1 MPAPNPLL
9 PSDIQ
14 WGYRS
19 GVERHSFR
27 IQTAA
32 ASDSYAFICTGSK
45 RLLAL
50 NVINASTPLGTNA
63 TIGARAITS
72 GGTNPVVLV
81 TAQALPA
88 QAAQYLPDTV
98 SGLANVSRSRNVF
111 VVTIDNP
118 DTDALD
124 LLCEMVWVPAADSSN
139 TAIDSQA
146 SVTAMNFP

>member
-32 ASDSYAFICTGSK
+32 ASDSYVFICTGSK

-63 TIGARAITS
+63 TLQASASTS
-72 GGTNPVVLV
+72 AGSNSVVLISE
-81 TAQALPA
+81 QALPT
-88 QAAQYLPDTV
+88 QAAQYVPDTI
-98 SGLANVSRSRNVF
+98 SGRANVSRSRNLFGVI
-111 VVTIDNP
+111 IDNP

-146 SVTAMNFP
+146 SVTAMTFP

>member
-27 IQTAA
+27 ITSAA
-32 ASDSYAFICTGSK
+32 ATETYMFICTGSK

-50 NVINASTPLGTNA
+50 NVINVSAPLGTNA
-63 TIGARAITS
+63 TILCVAITS
-72 GGTNPVVLV
+72 GGTNSVTLV
-81 TAQALPA
+81 SEQALTA
-88 QAAQYLPDTV
+88 SAAQYVPDTV

-111 VVTIDNP
+111 GVIINNP

-124 LLCEMVWVPAADSSN
+124 LLCELVWVPAADSSN

>member
-27 IQTAA
+27 ITTAA
-32 ASDSYAFICTGSK
+32 AQEDFAIVCSGSK
-45 RLLAL
+45 RVLAL
-50 NVINASTPLGTNA
+50 NVMNVSTPLGANA
-63 TIGARAITS
+63 TISCLSLTS
-72 GGTNPVVLV
+72 LLMGGQVVI
-81 TAQALPA
+81 TAQALPVT
-88 QAAQYLPDTV
+88 AAQYVPNTQHGMGNISKTKTV
-98 SGLANVSRSRNVF
+98 LGVQVL
-111 VVTIDNP
+111 NP

-124 LLCEMVWVPAADSSN
+124 LLCELVWVPAADSSN

-146 SVTAMNFP
+146 SVTAMTFP

>member
-27 IQTAA
+27 ITTAA
-32 ASDSYAFICTGSK
+32 AQEDFAIICSGSK
-45 RLLAL
+45 RILAL
-50 NVINASTPLGTNA
+50 NVMNISTPLGANA
-63 TIGARAITS
+63 TISCLSLTS
-72 GGTNPVVLV
+72 LLLGGQVVIS
-81 TAQALPA
+81 AQALPVT
-88 QAAQYLPDTV
+88 AAQYVPNTTHGRRNIAASKTV
-98 SGLANVSRSRNVF
+98 IGVQVM
-111 VVTIDNP
+111 NP

-124 LLCEMVWVPAADSSN
+124 LLCELVWVPAADSSN

-146 SVTAMNFP
+146 SVTAMTFP